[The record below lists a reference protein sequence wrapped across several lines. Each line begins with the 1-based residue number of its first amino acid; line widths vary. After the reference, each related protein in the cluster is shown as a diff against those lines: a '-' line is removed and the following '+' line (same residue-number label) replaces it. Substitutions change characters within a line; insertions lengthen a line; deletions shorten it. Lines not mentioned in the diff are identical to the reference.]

1 MSRRIGKRGFH
12 GLMALVALATLG
24 AWTAA
29 AQNVPNS
36 WEITAF
42 GGGYFGGQIYEGAK
56 GIVDVGTAPTY
67 GARLGYNFNRA
78 FGVEVGWSQA
88 KPNLNLGS
96 YHCCASGNGGNFGTL
111 TVNSYEADALF
122 SYGSRKAS
130 GYFAVGLGATSMR
143 PTIGGVSMN
152 SNTRFTSNVGL
163 GGKFRLGPQ
172 VAIRVDGRWRFTDT
186 NQTTGSRGWC
196 DPFWGCYFYS
206 TTWYSSGE
214 LTGGLLF
221 RF

>member
-1 MSRRIGKRGFH
+1 MSRRIGKRSFH
-12 GLMALVALATLG
+12 GLIALVALATLG

-78 FGVEVGWSQA
+78 LGVEVGWSQA
-88 KPNLNLGS
+88 KPNLNAGG
-96 YHCCASGNGGNFGTL
+96 YYNQMGNSSKFGTL
-111 TVNSYEADALF
+111 TVNTYEADVLF
-122 SYGSRKAS
+122 SYGSRRAS
-130 GYFAVGLGATSMR
+130 GYFAVGLGATTLSPR
-143 PTIGGVSMN
+143 IGGFGKTN
-152 SNTRFTSNVGL
+152 ETRFTSNVGL
-163 GGKFRLGPQ
+163 GGIFSLGPQ
-172 VAIRVDGRWRFTDT
+172 VAIRVDGRWRFVDT
-186 NQTTGSRGWC
+186 ENTTGAGGWC
-196 DPFWGCYFYS
+196 DTYYGCYYYN

-214 LTGGLLF
+214 MTGGLLF